1 MNERQVRAFARR
13 LHDVRVHRARGAESE
28 ELIAFGACLGI
39 LDTVDQDEHSEWYIS
54 RIRALARASG
64 LSSPLEEE

>member
-13 LHDVRVHRARGAESE
+13 LHDVHVHRARGAESE

-39 LDTVDQDEHSEWYIS
+39 LDTVDQNKHSEWYI
-54 RIRALARASG
+54 RKIRALAYASG
-64 LSSPLEEE
+64 LSSTPEEE